1 MEMEN
6 SKRIYDFSLGV
17 SLGIFPTEE
26 IFSACA
32 LAGVRFIELSPRDG
46 EYEMFFENAARI
58 RKMAEDAG
66 LTLRSLHLPF
76 GTRINFCAPD
86 PLDLSETMRMEKEMV
101 HGAAALGVKYVI
113 AHGGI
118 PYPQTERKILDD
130 FSLRLERG
138 KHYAFVGVNGA
149 GKTTM
154 MKLITGLYDNYEGEI
169 LLNGRDIRTFPQSAL
184 KALCAVVF
192 QDFARYQVSMRDS
205 ITLGDEARNQNLNE
219 VLEQVGLTDA
229 VNTLSKGLDT
239 PLGKIYEGGQ
249 DLSGGQWQRLAIAR
263 ALVRNSPIRI
273 LDEPTAALDPVSE
286 SEFYAHFGELSKGT
300 TTIFISHRLGSTK
313 LADRIFVLDGGKI
326 VEEGTQAELLAKG
339 GLYAEMYEAQR
350 SWYE

>member
-58 RKMAEDAG
+58 RKMAEDTG

-118 PYPQTERKILDD
+118 PYPQTERKKYLEIARENIAELQKEASALGIHVCVESLLPSCIGRNSRELLYILSAHPDLRVCLDPNHLFDEDHVALIRAVGKKIAAVHFSDYDGLDERHWMPGEGIINWSAIVAALSEVGYKGPLLYEVNPFRTPKSIDRRALTFED
-130 FSLRLERG
+130 FRENHAALCR
-138 KHYAFVGVNGA
+138 
-149 GKTTM
+149 
-154 MKLITGLYDNYEGEI
+154 GEI
-169 LLNGRDIRTFPQSAL
+169 PAPIGKPIEEECRACVFAERFL
-184 KALCAVVF
+184 KNF
-192 QDFARYQVSMRDS
+192 
-205 ITLGDEARNQNLNE
+205 
-219 VLEQVGLTDA
+219 GL
-229 VNTLSKGLDT
+229 KYE
-239 PLGKIYEGGQ
+239 PEKI
-249 DLSGGQWQRLAIAR
+249 
-263 ALVRNSPIRI
+263 
-273 LDEPTAALDPVSE
+273 
-286 SEFYAHFGELSKGT
+286 
-300 TTIFISHRLGSTK
+300 
-313 LADRIFVLDGGKI
+313 
-326 VEEGTQAELLAKG
+326 
-339 GLYAEMYEAQR
+339 
-350 SWYE
+350 